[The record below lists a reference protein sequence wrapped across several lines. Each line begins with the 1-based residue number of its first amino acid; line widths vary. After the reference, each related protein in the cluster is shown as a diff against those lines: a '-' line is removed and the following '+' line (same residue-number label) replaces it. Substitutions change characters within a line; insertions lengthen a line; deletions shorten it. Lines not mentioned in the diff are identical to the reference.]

1 MRRKC
6 GDKKRKKEITQLHS
20 LHRTAYMGERIKY
33 SDRREEAKQF
43 PQKSLSIISDGMAQS
58 HCILPYLGNLASFG
72 TDALAQHLQGVLA
85 HGRGLSIYRT
95 FHTIQNCAN
104 LQIHTLLLSIEKVLK
119 YEGKLPP
126 VFYCQIDGGVENT
139 ARIAIAMMELLVIRR
154 VFRKVVLSRLMVG
167 HTHEDIDAIFGR
179 IWLHMRNMHVLTPQQ
194 YKRVLMHC
202 LKRKRVEQFLDV
214 TDVIVIPNYEEYLSK
229 HIDKKFGRYAKGFLF
244 TSYFINILS
253 YYL

>member
-1 MRRKC
+1 
-6 GDKKRKKEITQLHS
+6 
-20 LHRTAYMGERIKY
+20 MGERIAY
-33 SDRREEAKQF
+33 SDRREEAKQY
-43 PQKSLSIISDGMAQS
+43 PQKSLSFISDGMAQS
-58 HCILPYLGNLASFG
+58 HCILPHIGNLTTFG
-72 TDALAQHLQGVLA
+72 TDSLSQHLQGVLA

-119 YEGKLPP
+119 FEGKLPP

-139 ARIAIAMMELLVIRR
+139 AKVAIAMMELLVIRR

-179 IWLHMRNMHVLTPQQ
+179 IWLHMRNMHVLSPQQ

-202 LKRKRVEQFLDV
+202 LKRKREEQFLDV

-229 HIDKKFGRYAKGFLF
+229 HIDDKFGRYAKGF
-244 TSYFINILS
+244 
-253 YYL
+253 